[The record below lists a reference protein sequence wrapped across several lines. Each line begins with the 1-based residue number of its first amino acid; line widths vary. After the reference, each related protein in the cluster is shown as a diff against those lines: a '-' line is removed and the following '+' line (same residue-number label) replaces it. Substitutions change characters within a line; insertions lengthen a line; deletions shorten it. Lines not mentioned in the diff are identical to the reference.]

1 MEMRAQACD
10 ARVAEHLE
18 LKKGDPVFV
27 MERLVSDSTGR
38 PMQSMTATFRA
49 DSFSYRIV
57 SSSESEAGQE
67 MRMEAAG
74 LFS

>member
-1 MEMRAQACD
+1 
-10 ARVAEHLE
+10 
-18 LKKGDPVFV
+18 
-27 MERLVSDSTGR
+27 MERLVSDATGR

-57 SSSESEAGQE
+57 SSSESEAGHE